1 MLVTLYVR
9 AFLLDISQA
18 SERMRRVRHFFGNNM
33 SSRQI
38 GRRGNSPNVDA
49 RGFSSKYTWKSHS

>member
-1 MLVTLYVR
+1 MR
-9 AFLLDISQA
+9 AQFAGVLTFAPD
-18 SERMRRVRHFFGNNM
+18 GNNM